1 MRSIRQEST
10 EMIDDMEIKTG
21 DFAPLA
27 QQFADIEAETC
38 ITLLQ
43 REPFD
48 YTQWRQQLDRDL
60 SIREISDRAM
70 AMRLARRGKGMAA

>member
-1 MRSIRQEST
+1 MDGCYHRRNWTRNYVSAVVAWPMTKRT
-10 EMIDDMEIKTG
+10 YLD
-21 DFAPLA
+21 ANVL
-27 QQFADIEAETC
+27 IEAVRF
-38 ITLLQ
+38 IALIQ

-70 AMRLARRGKGMAA
+70 ATRLARRG